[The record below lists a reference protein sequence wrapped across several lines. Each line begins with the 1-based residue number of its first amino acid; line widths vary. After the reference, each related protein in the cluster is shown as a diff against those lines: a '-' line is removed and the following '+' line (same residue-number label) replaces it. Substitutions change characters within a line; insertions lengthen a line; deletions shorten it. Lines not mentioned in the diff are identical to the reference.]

1 MSVSF
6 FFFSFLKIFK
16 LFFFNFKVPNDF
28 IAESCK
34 CLRLKS
40 IESFS
45 YKKCDLNAKS
55 IEQFFIS
62 LGLPMYIELLPTHIQ
77 SIKHFC
83 DTTNNEQLTKYGLNN
98 KLHVEII
105 LNAIE
110 DLKKII

>member
-1 MSVSF
+1 LF
-6 FFFSFLKIFK
+6 QIFNFL
-16 LFFFNFKVPNDF
+16 NFKVPNDF

-34 CLRLKS
+34 CLRLKITS
-40 IESFS
+40 NTIESFS

-62 LGLPMYIELLPTHIQ
+62 LGLPMYIELLPTNIQ
-77 SIKHFC
+77 STKHFC
-83 DTTNNEQLTKYGLNN
+83 DTTNNEVLQKYGINN
-98 KLHVEII
+98 KSHVEII